1 MRNAIVRNH
10 LKLPPAR
17 HMNTLLQMKQILYE
31 ARRETFQRTNWY
43 CFHHKDPA
51 SRPMAYFVKTTDLD
65 LVLSLCN
72 KSCKDGLCDVACDID
87 FFVSLE
93 IKASVFYTIAQ

>member
-1 MRNAIVRNH
+1 MWKVQYYMYSSDLDEYTFMDEKN
-10 LKLPPAR
+10 
-17 HMNTLLQMKQILYE
+17 ILYA
-31 ARRETFQRTNWY
+31 ARGQIFQRTNWY

-65 LVLSLCN
+65 LVFSLCN
-72 KSCKDGLCDVACDID
+72 KSCQDGLCDVACDID
-87 FFVSLE
+87 FFISLE